1 MKPYDHPARK
11 QLHEEVHARPPI
23 ALWPNERV
31 LSQSFLLDAG
41 SRQSQIEWIQKLSAA
56 LGVPNN
62 DEQDHSFKMLTLAPE
77 PERVL
82 IKWEL
87 HGEFATI
94 AAIVHNPEKISGPLL
109 NSRLSL

>member
-1 MKPYDHPARK
+1 MRM

-31 LSQSFLLDAG
+31 LSQSFLLDAR
-41 SRQSQIEWIQKLSAA
+41 SRQSQIQWIESLSRA
-56 LGVPNN
+56 LGVAN
-62 DEQDHSFKMLTLAPE
+62 DTEKDHSFKILTLAPE

-87 HGEFATI
+87 HG
-94 AAIVHNPEKISGPLL
+94 
-109 NSRLSL
+109 